1 MTPSAATATNN
12 VAVAATRFT
21 PPSQDLIVQDQRT
34 ADLLSQLFSSPL
46 NDTYTDPTLALN
58 PVFALST
65 YLPPNMLPIE
75 ALSTSAPL
83 SSQPSAAHLSLF
95 NAHSNMSSDTTT
107 TTTSTVS
114 NNSNNG
120 TPSNNTDISSIN
132 AAAQLAI
139 PTGEWSTTGLLSR
152 NFPQGSLM
160 PQGALD
166 PPSMLPSPTPS
177 ISIHPQF
184 ASPMPFSPSLQ
195 QCRAANPLPSH
206 VSPAEALLPGGFLA
220 NYNTTSS
227 AVFRTPYM
235 DGGFAAPT
243 HLHSMQYHHHTLAAD
258 KANVNEPA
266 PASVGSS
273 FTSMDWI
280 SPISMSRDG
289 SSFMSHPALIKSSPM
304 TPQVVYSD
312 ALRAFAGVAPQ
323 NSVLTAAALRSDSR
337 QPETTAEVTTSDAT
351 SSTTSAASRKRKE
364 RSMDREELVAE
375 IEDKRRR
382 NTESARRSRERK
394 ASRLEELEALTLTQE
409 ARIAELESQIHK
421 YDPVQCNTLR
431 DEWSRLKAA
440 ATQLERVDG
449 RKQWVK
455 HADNLDRA
463 VSDGRT
469 DLVFSAA
476 RAMSG
481 NSSRSAAV
489 TPLYNSDGIVQYD
502 PTSILRVMQAYSS
515 LSNTPTIRNS
525 DILDQDFSWNQ
536 IAAALLQMSP
546 RKAPGDDGITT
557 AFYQAA
563 LYMPANTQ
571 EGVPPTPFARA
582 LLRVCGQVFAS
593 ATIPRAWLCAS
604 IVSIDKKDGD
614 PLNPGDKRGIA
625 LINVGLKL
633 VCKVLQMR
641 IERFVE
647 TNNLLSYEQAGFR
660 KREECVGQ
668 VVSLVDIIQRRQ
680 NAGLNTHVLFIDI
693 RKAFDTVPVGAL
705 LWKLQN
711 MGFPRRTLAFLKAL
725 YTSSS
730 ARARAGSLLSD
741 PFPVQRGFPG
751 LPRDTNPIRGLMY
764 ADDVAVFADSE
775 QSLLAAS
782 TAIEQWA
789 NQWEMQ
795 FGVAKCGI
803 ISFTGH
809 LAPRLDNP
817 LDIRLHGQ
825 LVSRVESYKYL
836 GVLIDSKLDH
846 SAWLKQKRSALEHT
860 ISALHPVLANHQL
873 TVNYRSRIF
882 SAVVMGKAYY
892 GLELVGGNKSH
903 LAPLQTTINKGI
915 RLFTGARLS
924 TAIGPLL
931 VETGIGSLLTRS
943 LVSRLVRS
951 QRWFWSRR
959 TKQLYRNRYWL
970 TPQVRPK
977 TVKQRHSFALMETL
991 RTCGDSA
998 SLQNTGHR
1006 IQSGL
1011 VPAIQKSRLRLLGR
1025 ALDPGVENVYTWLR
1039 GGVLNGEADL
1049 DQRWLDGTVEHES
1062 MGTRHDNRALAAR
1075 LADFLQVAYR
1085 QYQSTLWKYHRDR
1098 LVEVG

>member
-1 MTPSAATATNN
+1 MAALVNSAT
-12 VAVAATRFT
+12 
-21 PPSQDLIVQDQRT
+21 QQKLIV
-34 ADLLSQLFSSPL
+34 LLDSS
-46 NDTYTDPTLALN
+46 
-58 PVFALST
+58 
-65 YLPPNMLPIE
+65 
-75 ALSTSAPL
+75 
-83 SSQPSAAHLSLF
+83 
-95 NAHSNMSSDTTT
+95 
-107 TTTSTVS
+107 
-114 NNSNNG
+114 
-120 TPSNNTDISSIN
+120 
-132 AAAQLAI
+132 
-139 PTGEWSTTGLLSR
+139 
-152 NFPQGSLM
+152 
-160 PQGALD
+160 
-166 PPSMLPSPTPS
+166 
-177 ISIHPQF
+177 
-184 ASPMPFSPSLQ
+184 
-195 QCRAANPLPSH
+195 
-206 VSPAEALLPGGFLA
+206 
-220 NYNTTSS
+220 
-227 AVFRTPYM
+227 
-235 DGGFAAPT
+235 
-243 HLHSMQYHHHTLAAD
+243 
-258 KANVNEPA
+258 
-266 PASVGSS
+266 
-273 FTSMDWI
+273 
-280 SPISMSRDG
+280 
-289 SSFMSHPALIKSSPM
+289 
-304 TPQVVYSD
+304 
-312 ALRAFAGVAPQ
+312 
-323 NSVLTAAALRSDSR
+323 
-337 QPETTAEVTTSDAT
+337 
-351 SSTTSAASRKRKE
+351 
-364 RSMDREELVAE
+364 
-375 IEDKRRR
+375 
-382 NTESARRSRERK
+382 
-394 ASRLEELEALTLTQE
+394 
-409 ARIAELESQIHK
+409 
-421 YDPVQCNTLR
+421 
-431 DEWSRLKAA
+431 
-440 ATQLERVDG
+440 
-449 RKQWVK
+449 
-455 HADNLDRA
+455 
-463 VSDGRT
+463 
-469 DLVFSAA
+469 
-476 RAMSG
+476 
-481 NSSRSAAV
+481 
-489 TPLYNSDGIVQYD
+489 
-502 PTSILRVMQAYSS
+502 
-515 LSNTPTIRNS
+515 
-525 DILDQDFSWNQ
+525 
-536 IAAALLQMSP
+536 
-546 RKAPGDDGITT
+546 
-557 AFYQAA
+557 
-563 LYMPANTQ
+563 
-571 EGVPPTPFARA
+571 
-582 LLRVCGQVFAS
+582 
-593 ATIPRAWLCAS
+593 
-604 IVSIDKKDGD
+604 
-614 PLNPGDKRGIA
+614 
-625 LINVGLKL
+625 
-633 VCKVLQMR
+633 
-641 IERFVE
+641 
-647 TNNLLSYEQAGFR
+647 
-660 KREECVGQ
+660 
-668 VVSLVDIIQRRQ
+668 
-680 NAGLNTHVLFIDI
+680 
-693 RKAFDTVPVGAL
+693 
-705 LWKLQN
+705 
-711 MGFPRRTLAFLKAL
+711 AL

-741 PFPVQRGFPG
+741 PFPVQRGVRQGCPLSGLLFNLFINDILDGVAPITVPG

-825 LVSRVESYKYL
+825 LHGSSR
-836 GVLIDSKLDH
+836 
-846 SAWLKQKRSALEHT
+846 KRSALEHT

-943 LVSRLVRS
+943 LVSRVRLLERSVTKRTPINAICSGTDNDVFTLNVQGQLVRS

>member
-1 MTPSAATATNN
+1 MANSDISVPSVDHRQEPSTSTTFSIYGLAAVSISYLRSILAPILGHQMEHVSKIDRRTTKHGARFRITVPEDRQRNIIQRLERQSKQTHWRIRQNYRHRRPDQPRPTAPPPPLSRQILAVN
-12 VAVAATRFT
+12 VANISNKRPAIRHIVRNTRLWAISETCITSSKFRFT
-21 PPSQDLIVQDQRT
+21 VPGFDVIQHPATGPGRRGIALGIPSCFGGHEHGSAVGTMILAKVPNFTPECLWIVGSVYVGHSGATTNYSRREAFASIRQSLDRVVPFDNNHPVLILET
-34 ADLLSQLFSSPL
+34 GTPTHSAFS
-46 NDTYTDPTLALN
+46 
-58 PVFALST
+58 ALST
-65 YLPPNMLPIE
+65 RGVMVDCHAVLWITDHQTQHSPW
-75 ALSTSAPL
+75 STSFPL
-83 SSQPSAAHLSLF
+83 DPIAGFYLAQPKRAILA
-95 NAHSNMSSDTTT
+95 SNTARQAF
-107 TTTSTVS
+107 
-114 NNSNNG
+114 
-120 TPSNNTDISSIN
+120 I
-132 AAAQLAI
+132 AAA
-139 PTGEWSTTGLLSR
+139 THT
-152 NFPQGSLM
+152 
-160 PQGALD
+160 
-166 PPSMLPSPTPS
+166 
-177 ISIHPQF
+177 
-184 ASPMPFSPSLQ
+184 
-195 QCRAANPLPSH
+195 NP
-206 VSPAEALLPGGFLA
+206 
-220 NYNTTSS
+220 
-227 AVFRTPYM
+227 
-235 DGGFAAPT
+235 
-243 HLHSMQYHHHTLAAD
+243 
-258 KANVNEPA
+258 
-266 PASVGSS
+266 
-273 FTSMDWI
+273 
-280 SPISMSRDG
+280 
-289 SSFMSHPALIKSSPM
+289 
-304 TPQVVYSD
+304 
-312 ALRAFAGVAPQ
+312 
-323 NSVLTAAALRSDSR
+323 
-337 QPETTAEVTTSDAT
+337 
-351 SSTTSAASRKRKE
+351 
-364 RSMDREELVAE
+364 
-375 IEDKRRR
+375 
-382 NTESARRSRERK
+382 
-394 ASRLEELEALTLTQE
+394 
-409 ARIAELESQIHK
+409 
-421 YDPVQCNTLR
+421 DPVQCNTLR

-502 PTSILRVMQAYSS
+502 PTSILRVMQGHYGS
-515 LSNTPTIRNS
+515 LAADTTGHSLDLQYWHDRQPIQVPLNTPTIRNS

-582 LLRVCGQVFAS
+582 LLR
-593 ATIPRAWLCAS
+593 
-604 IVSIDKKDGD
+604 KDGD

-741 PFPVQRGFPG
+741 PFPSLDYRETRTPSE
-751 LPRDTNPIRGLMY
+751 
-764 ADDVAVFADSE
+764 DSCT
-775 QSLLAAS
+775 QTMWQCLLTLS
-782 TAIEQWA
+782 NHCWLRRLLFEQWA

-825 LVSRVESYKYL
+825 L
-836 GVLIDSKLDH
+836 IH

-943 LVSRLVRS
+943 LVSRVRLLERAVGKIPALVLVS
-951 QRWFWSRR
+951 SDQ
-959 TKQLYRNRYWL
+959 TAIQEQILAD
-970 TPQVRPK
+970 TTVRPK

-998 SLQNTGHR
+998 SLQKYVTRQLLDTSGFFKDPSFDQSRAHGTRYLMLARMDALWTARKAIQIGILVDTHPFSVDHCILCDQQLLSTSIAHLVVECEQVTGHR

-1049 DQRWLDGTVEHES
+1049 DQQLVG
-1062 MGTRHDNRALAAR
+1062 
-1075 LADFLQVAYR
+1075 
-1085 QYQSTLWKYHRDR
+1085 RDC
-1098 LVEVG
+1098 GA

>member
-1 MTPSAATATNN
+1 M
-12 VAVAATRFT
+12 
-21 PPSQDLIVQDQRT
+21 IV
-34 ADLLSQLFSSPL
+34 
-46 NDTYTDPTLALN
+46 
-58 PVFALST
+58 
-65 YLPPNMLPIE
+65 
-75 ALSTSAPL
+75 
-83 SSQPSAAHLSLF
+83 SL
-95 NAHSNMSSDTTT
+95 
-107 TTTSTVS
+107 VK
-114 NNSNNG
+114 
-120 TPSNNTDISSIN
+120 
-132 AAAQLAI
+132 
-139 PTGEWSTTGLLSR
+139 
-152 NFPQGSLM
+152 
-160 PQGALD
+160 
-166 PPSMLPSPTPS
+166 
-177 ISIHPQF
+177 
-184 ASPMPFSPSLQ
+184 ASP
-195 QCRAANPLPSH
+195 
-206 VSPAEALLPGGFLA
+206 
-220 NYNTTSS
+220 
-227 AVFRTPYM
+227 
-235 DGGFAAPT
+235 
-243 HLHSMQYHHHTLAAD
+243 
-258 KANVNEPA
+258 
-266 PASVGSS
+266 
-273 FTSMDWI
+273 
-280 SPISMSRDG
+280 
-289 SSFMSHPALIKSSPM
+289 
-304 TPQVVYSD
+304 
-312 ALRAFAGVAPQ
+312 
-323 NSVLTAAALRSDSR
+323 
-337 QPETTAEVTTSDAT
+337 
-351 SSTTSAASRKRKE
+351 
-364 RSMDREELVAE
+364 
-375 IEDKRRR
+375 
-382 NTESARRSRERK
+382 
-394 ASRLEELEALTLTQE
+394 
-409 ARIAELESQIHK
+409 
-421 YDPVQCNTLR
+421 
-431 DEWSRLKAA
+431 
-440 ATQLERVDG
+440 
-449 RKQWVK
+449 
-455 HADNLDRA
+455 
-463 VSDGRT
+463 
-469 DLVFSAA
+469 
-476 RAMSG
+476 
-481 NSSRSAAV
+481 
-489 TPLYNSDGIVQYD
+489 
-502 PTSILRVMQAYSS
+502 
-515 LSNTPTIRNS
+515 NTPTIRNS

-582 LLRVCGQVFAS
+582 LLR
-593 ATIPRAWLCAS
+593 
-604 IVSIDKKDGD
+604 
-614 PLNPGDKRGIA
+614 
-625 LINVGLKL
+625 
-633 VCKVLQMR
+633 
-641 IERFVE
+641 
-647 TNNLLSYEQAGFR
+647 AGFR

-730 ARARAGSLLSD
+730 ARARAGLTTIG
-741 PFPVQRGFPG
+741 PIPIPG

-789 NQWEMQ
+789 NRWEMQ

-809 LAPRLDNP
+809 LAPRLDSP

-846 SAWLKQKRSALEHT
+846 SAWLKQKRSAIEHT

-943 LVSRLVRS
+943 LVSRVRLLERSVTKKTPINAICSGTDNDVFTLNVQGQLVRS

-991 RTCGDSA
+991 QTCGNSA
-998 SLQNTGHR
+998 SLQKYVTRQLLDTSGFFKDPSFDQSRAHGTRYLMLARMDALWTARKAIQIGILVDTHPFSVDHCILCDQQLLSTSIAHLVVECEQVTGHR